1 MTALLGSLLTI
12 NTVRKTRSADDWKQS
27 AKPKFRQPG
36 KMGRSSE
43 FKPLTEDDIAAM
55 EDKEYEEEAD
65 QGWYIADT
73 FGTRNE
79 SFGSKVGDGI
89 SEKNFNKFLKDLYGK
104 RRGDVSD
111 YGWIG
116 KILVDKNNPTTE
128 AWMSK
133 YAGSYLSY
141 NKDLSVAYNVITQ
154 LGVEYTGGKYENLLK
169 NRKRKTLKDD
179 EFGIF

>member
-1 MTALLGSLLTI
+1 ML
-12 NTVRKTRSADDWKQS
+12 Q
-27 AKPKFRQPG
+27 
-36 KMGRSSE
+36 GRSSE

-104 RRGDVSD
+104 RRSGDISKFSLYVRNISC
-111 YGWIG
+111 YIPSLSCF
-116 KILVDKNNPTTE
+116 ILS
-128 AWMSK
+128 AIQ
-133 YAGSYLSY
+133 LSISFAS
-141 NKDLSVAYNVITQ
+141 LV
-154 LGVEYTGGKYENLLK
+154 NLPIC
-169 NRKRKTLKDD
+169 R
-179 EFGIF
+179 IM